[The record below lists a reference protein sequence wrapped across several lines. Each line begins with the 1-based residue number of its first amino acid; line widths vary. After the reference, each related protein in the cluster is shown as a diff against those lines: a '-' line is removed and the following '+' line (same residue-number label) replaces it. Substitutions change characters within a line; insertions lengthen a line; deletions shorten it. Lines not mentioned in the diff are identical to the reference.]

1 MNSPRRQAIERGTGG
16 APLSTGREFSCRSLS
31 EGVAE
36 GEVIISKDA
45 VCFYLVEYA
54 TGIVIEHPHD
64 INGRNIAGKILVMP
78 SGKGSSVVQADGLY
92 KLMKN
97 GKAPAAIIVAQP
109 DTVLVSGAIVMDL
122 PLVDSADPAFY
133 ETVRDGDLVVVDAVA
148 EKLVLKR
155 AAGD

>member
-1 MNSPRRQAIERGTGG
+1 MA
-16 APLSTGREFSCRSLS
+16 A
-31 EGVAE
+31 
-36 GEVIISKDA
+36 
-45 VCFYLVEYA
+45 YA

>member
-1 MNSPRRQAIERGTGG
+1 MSSNG
-16 APLSTGREFSCRSLS
+16 AGPLGAEREFGCRALS

-45 VCFYLVEYA
+45 VCFYLVEYD
-54 TGIVIEHPHD
+54 TGIVVEHPHD
-64 INGRNIAGKILVMP
+64 INGRNIAGKVLVMP

-109 DTVLVSGAIVMDL
+109 DTVLVSGAIVMDV
-122 PLVDSADPAFY
+122 PLVDRADPAFY
-133 ETVRDGDLVVVDAVA
+133 ETVRDGDRVVVDAVG
-148 EKLVLKR
+148 EKLVLK
-155 AAGD
+155 A

>member
-1 MNSPRRQAIERGTGG
+1 VSRRRQAIERGTEG
-16 APLSTGREFSCRSLS
+16 APPRAGREFSCRSLS

-36 GEVIISKDA
+36 GEVLISRDA
-45 VCFYLVEYA
+45 VCFYLVEYE
-54 TGIVIEHPHD
+54 TGVVVEHPHD
-64 INGRNIAGKILVMP
+64 INGRNIAGKVLVMP

-122 PLVDSADPAFY
+122 PLVDRADAAFY
-133 ETVRDGDLVVVDAVA
+133 EAVSDGDRVVVDAVG
-148 EKLVLKR
+148 ERLILKT
-155 AAGD
+155 

>member
-1 MNSPRRQAIERGTGG
+1 VSRRRHAIERDAGG
-16 APLSTGREFSCRSLS
+16 APPRTGREFGCRSLS

-36 GEVIISKDA
+36 GDVIISRDA
-45 VCFYLVEYA
+45 VCFYLVEYE
-54 TGIVIEHPHD
+54 TGVVVEHPHD
-64 INGRNIAGKILVMP
+64 INGRNIAGKVLVMP

-122 PLVDSADPAFY
+122 PLVDRADAAFY
-133 ETVRDGDLVVVDAVA
+133 EAVSDGDRVVVDAVG
-148 EKLVLKR
+148 ERLILKT
-155 AAGD
+155 

>member
-1 MNSPRRQAIERGTGG
+1 VSSHRRQAIEGGTEGT
-16 APLSTGREFSCRSLS
+16 PLCSEREFSCRSLS

-45 VCFYLVEYA
+45 VCFYLVEYD
-54 TGIVIEHPHD
+54 TGVVIEHPHD
-64 INGRNIAGKILVMP
+64 INGRNIAGKVLVMP

-109 DTVLVSGAIVMDL
+109 DTVLVSGAIVMDV
-122 PLVDSADPAFY
+122 PLVDRADPAFY
-133 ETVRDGDLVVVDAVA
+133 ETVRDGDRVVVDAVG
-148 EKLVLKR
+148 EKLVLK
-155 AAGD
+155 A